1 VEKKA
6 LGVDV
11 LRWWV
16 AAHASSAAS
25 VMVGDAILAASKVD
39 VDRIRNT
46 VRFVLGLLEDKEQEG
61 EVRLVLL
68 DRAMLHRLHRH
79 TAACAEHY
87 EAMEYNKVCLAS
99 NAFLSQLSA
108 SYLHLLKDRLYCEG
122 AASPGRRSGQ
132 AALLSLGRGLAA
144 VLGPL
149 MPHLTEEMGLC
160 CPRLGSPARRG
171 WPEGGGL
178 EGQEALGLVE
188 ELEAVRDLLQRAE
201 GRPGEAVVEMELGDR
216 WAGLLAELAEPERE
230 VAEVLGVLAATLTL
244 RPDEEPARLV
254 GSVKAE
260 LASCLRCRRLQ
271 AEQGR
276 ELCPRCNAVVSES

>member
-1 VEKKA
+1 MSKSVGNVISPKDVVEKTA

-99 NAFLSQLSA
+99 NAFLSQLIS
-108 SYLHLLKDRLYCEG
+108 SCSPPGG
-122 AASPGRRSGQ
+122 APVPGPRPGRRPRHPDAAPHQGDE
-132 AALLSLGRGLAA
+132 ALLPS
-144 VLGPL
+144 
-149 MPHLTEEMGLC
+149 
-160 CPRLGSPARRG
+160 AR
-171 WPEGGGL
+171 
-178 EGQEALGLVE
+178 
-188 ELEAVRDLLQRAE
+188 
-201 GRPGEAVVEMELGDR
+201 
-216 WAGLLAELAEPERE
+216 
-230 VAEVLGVLAATLTL
+230 
-244 RPDEEPARLV
+244 
-254 GSVKAE
+254 
-260 LASCLRCRRLQ
+260 
-271 AEQGR
+271 
-276 ELCPRCNAVVSES
+276 